1 MFHRFL
7 EPISDIVPKLN
18 QLLLGTVT
26 TNAYNF
32 YRIVFERK
40 LIHVEKV
47 LLPFFSYVFCEDK
60 EHERDN
66 EEQIDCDNKVDKFG
80 AVTGDSSNAVDIM
93 QALIGIGDE
102 YG

>member
-1 MFHRFL
+1 ML
-7 EPISDIVPKLN
+7 ELISDIVPQLN

-40 LIHVEKV
+40 LIHVEEV
-47 LLPFFSYVFCEDK
+47 FLSFFSYSFCQDK

-66 EEQIDCDNKVDKFG
+66 EEQINCDNKVDKFG
-80 AVTGDSSNAVDIM
+80 AVTGDASNAVDII